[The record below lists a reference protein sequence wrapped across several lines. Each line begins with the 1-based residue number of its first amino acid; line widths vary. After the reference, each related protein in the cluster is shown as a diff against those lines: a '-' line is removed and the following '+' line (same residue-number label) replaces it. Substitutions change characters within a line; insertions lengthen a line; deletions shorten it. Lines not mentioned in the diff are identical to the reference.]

1 MYPSLPTWE
10 ALRLVGFN
18 SFCEEWLISFLIYNI
33 TKEGQRLGVEYVF
46 IVSSQTAELI
56 KWLAHGS
63 VPSTSDAA
71 S

>member
-33 TKEGQRLGVEYVF
+33 TKEGQRLGVKYVF
-46 IVSSQTAELI
+46 IVSSQTACKYSECAI
-56 KWLAHGS
+56 RKFA
-63 VPSTSDAA
+63 VP
-71 S
+71 